1 MKIYDITR
9 ALQDAPLYPGTEPP
23 VLEPVAG
30 IETRG
35 WRETRVT
42 AWSHSGTHADAESHF
57 LPDGAAIDAM
67 PLESYCG
74 ACRVLTVSGGELVR
88 AEELQG
94 RIAGAERIVLRT
106 GGARYLCEQAAD
118 YLAECGVKLL
128 VTDAL
133 SVAPPDNEAAV
144 HVILA
149 RGGVAVVENAVLDGV
164 EDGDYLIFAFPAKYA
179 GCDAAPVRAVLLQ
192 SDEEGAL

>member
-9 ALQDAPLYPGTEPP
+9 AMQDAPLYPGTEPA
-23 VLEPVAG
+23 VLEPVAD

-42 AWSHSGTHADAESHF
+42 AGSHVGTHADAASHF

-74 ACRVLTVSGGELVR
+74 ECRVLTVTGEELIR
-88 AEELQG
+88 AEELRG
-94 RIAGAERIVLRT
+94 RIDGAERIVLHT
-106 GGARYLCEQAAD
+106 GGRLYLCEQAAE
-118 YLAECGVKLL
+118 YLAACGVKLL

-149 RGGVAVVENAVLDGV
+149 RGGVAIVENAVLDGV
-164 EDGDYLIFAFPAKYA
+164 ADGEYLIFAFPAKYA

-192 SDEEGAL
+192 SDEEEK

>member
-9 ALQDAPLYPGTEPP
+9 ALQDAPIYPGSAPA
-23 VLEPVAG
+23 VFEPVAD

-35 WRETRVT
+35 WRETLVT
-42 AWSHSGTHADAESHF
+42 AGSHMGTHADAESHF
-57 LPDGAAIDAM
+57 LQDGAPIDAM
-67 PLESYCG
+67 PLDAYCG
-74 ACRVLTVSGGELVR
+74 DCRVLTVS
-88 AEELQG
+88 AEELIRADELRG
-94 RIAGAERIVLRT
+94 RIAGAERVVLHT
-106 GGARYLCEQAAD
+106 GGKSYLCEQAAE
-118 YLAECGVKLL
+118 YLAECGVKLV

-164 EDGDYLIFAFPAKYA
+164 EDGEYLIFAFPAKYA

-192 SDEEGAL
+192 SDEE

>member
-9 ALQDAPLYPGTEPP
+9 ALQDAPIYPGSAPA
-23 VLEPVAG
+23 VFEPVAD

-35 WRETRVT
+35 WRETLVT
-42 AWSHSGTHADAESHF
+42 AGSHMGTHADAESHF
-57 LPDGAAIDAM
+57 LPDGAPIDAM
-67 PLESYCG
+67 PLDAYCG
-74 ACRVLTVSGGELVR
+74 DCRVLTVS
-88 AEELQG
+88 AEELIRADELRG
-94 RIAGAERIVLRT
+94 RIAGAERVVLHT
-106 GGARYLCEQAAD
+106 GGKSYLCEQAAE
-118 YLAECGVKLL
+118 YLAECGVKLV

-164 EDGDYLIFAFPAKYA
+164 EDGEYLIFAFPAKYA
-179 GCDAAPVRAVLLQ
+179 GCDAAPARAVLLQ
-192 SDEEGAL
+192 SDEE